1 MRGSVQ
7 LHRSH
12 AQEASPAA
20 EVQFARLRQGKKE
33 SVGNER
39 HSQDQRVG
47 LQQQDTGHPTVAGV
61 GLINASKQ
69 S

>member
-12 AQEASPAA
+12 TREASPAA
-20 EVQFARLRQGKKE
+20 EVQFAGSRQGKKE
-33 SVGNER
+33 SVGDER

-47 LQQQDTGHPTVAGV
+47 LKQQDTGDPNMEGV
-61 GLINASKQ
+61 RLVNASKQ